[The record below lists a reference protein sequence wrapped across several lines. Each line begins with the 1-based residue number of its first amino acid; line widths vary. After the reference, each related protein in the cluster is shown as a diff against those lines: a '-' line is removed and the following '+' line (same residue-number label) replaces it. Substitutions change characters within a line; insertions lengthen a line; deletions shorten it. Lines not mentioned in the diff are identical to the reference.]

1 MNTATMTE
9 EIVLHSAM
17 VRNNLTLKEA
27 VTAMEMY
34 ANDKEFHEHLDR
46 MYANEV
52 FIKE

>member
-17 VRNNLTLKEA
+17 RRTNLTLKEA

-34 ANDKEFHEHLDR
+34 ANDKEFYEHLDKL
-46 MYANEV
+46 YANEV
-52 FIKE
+52 ILDE